1 MKQWS
6 KLAYFVDGPPLC
18 CIVLYPTHT
27 WNSRSA
33 INQNLF
39 QKNKMGNEK
48 GKYRWY
54 ESFLAKAIEPLFYL
68 PLATSFVIIS

>member
-18 CIVLYPTHT
+18 CIVSHPHLEFKKCYKPK
-27 WNSRSA
+27 
-33 INQNLF
+33 LVPE
-39 QKNKMGNEK
+39 KNKMGNER
-48 GKYRWY
+48 GKSRWY
-54 ESFLAKAIEPLFYL
+54 ESFLAKAIEHPFYL